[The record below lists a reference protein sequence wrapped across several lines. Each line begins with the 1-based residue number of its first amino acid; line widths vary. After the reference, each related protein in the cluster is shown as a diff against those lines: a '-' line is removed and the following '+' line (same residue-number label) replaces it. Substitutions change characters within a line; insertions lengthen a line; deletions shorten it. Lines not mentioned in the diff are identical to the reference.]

1 MTPALVDVHKPG
13 PAISRQTPTS
23 KWRAGRTLAKCV
35 FAALSIAPAQY
46 VWMKLNPRQRT
57 RLPRY
62 FHRNM
67 CRALGIEVM
76 ATGVPEAGPV
86 LYVANHISWSDII
99 VLGGQVIGSFVA
111 KADVAHMPLLGK
123 LADLQF
129 TIYVERERRS
139 RTVEQRNEITER
151 LLMGHNI
158 ILFPEGTSSEGN
170 VVLPFKTSL
179 FSVVDDPALAHVRIQ
194 PVTLSYTH
202 LNGLPM
208 LRAMRHKIGW
218 IGDLDFGPH
227 AWQLMGLGRIRA
239 LIQYHPSVKRSD
251 FANRK
256 ELARHC
262 EEATAQGLRLANAG
276 RVAGDK
282 AKAIH

>member
-1 MTPALVDVHKPG
+1 MTTAVVAPDLALQSIKP
-13 PAISRQTPTS
+13 TPNKFRS
-23 KWRAGRTLAKCV
+23 SMTLARCI
-35 FAALSIAPAQY
+35 FAALSVAPAQY
-46 VWMKLNPRQRT
+46 IWMQINPKQRT

-67 CRALGIEVM
+67 CRALGIDVM
-76 ATGVPEAGPV
+76 SAGVPEQGPV

-111 KADVAHMPLLGK
+111 KADVEKMPVLGT
-123 LADLQF
+123 LANLQF

-151 LLMGHNI
+151 LLKGHNI

-170 VVLPFKTSL
+170 TVLPFKSSL
-179 FSVVDDPALAHVRIQ
+179 FSVVEDPALAHVKIQ

-202 LNGLPM
+202 LNGLPII
-208 LRAMRHKIGW
+208 RALRHKIGW
-218 IGDLDFGPH
+218 IGDMDFGPH

-239 LIQYHPSVKRSD
+239 LIQYHPAVKRSD

-256 ELARHC
+256 ELSKHC
-262 EEATAQGLRLANAG
+262 EMVTAKGLRLANAG
-276 RVAGDK
+276 RVSGEK
-282 AKAIH
+282 AKPLH